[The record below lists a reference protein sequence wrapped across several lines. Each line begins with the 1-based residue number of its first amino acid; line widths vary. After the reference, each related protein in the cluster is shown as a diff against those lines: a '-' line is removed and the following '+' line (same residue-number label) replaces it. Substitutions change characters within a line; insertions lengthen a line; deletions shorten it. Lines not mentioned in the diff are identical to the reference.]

1 MEFILS
7 ILTFFTSL
15 GGVPSAE
22 PVKNIEVIEPAV
34 IASEVQS
41 NPEAL
46 PAEVLP
52 VENSVCVDDAATDRV
67 LSILFE
73 NAQGR
78 IQPVLL
84 TDGSRTKEMEKA
96 FAKFKSSL
104 SPEMATVFRDP
115 RVISMDP
122 EMRVVGEA
130 FADGINASAVRNK
143 LQMFDHNVQVVVYTD
158 FVFSGYN
165 HRDPTGVYFRNQFDI
180 LNTSG
185 DHSLFNSRTE
195 ANALMWL
202 AYLSL

>member
-7 ILTFFTSL
+7 LLTFFTSL
-15 GGVPSAE
+15 GGVSSAE
-22 PVKNIEVIEPAV
+22 PVQNVEVIESV
-34 IASEVQS
+34 VVASEVQS
-41 NPEAL
+41 NPETL

-52 VENSVCVDDAATDRV
+52 VENPVCVDDAATDRI

-78 IQPVLL
+78 VQPVLL

-96 FAKFKSSL
+96 FAKFKGGL
-104 SPEMATVFRDP
+104 SPEMAAVFRDP

-122 EMRVVGEA
+122 EMRVMGEA

-165 HRDPTGVYFRNQFDI
+165 HRDPTGVYFRNQFDV
-180 LNTSG
+180 LTATG
-185 DHSLFNSRTE
+185 DHALFNSRTE
-195 ANALMWL
+195 ANTLMWL